1 MDVILQQN
9 FAALGFLGDR
19 ISVKRGY
26 ARNYLLPRGI
36 AVEASSSNARQ
47 LKHRLDGINA
57 KRLRMKGEA
66 EKMAEQ
72 LRAVPLE
79 FTLKLGGQGKS
90 FGAVTSKDIELVLK
104 QAGFELDRRQVRLAE
119 PIKGGGRFEVHV
131 RLHSEVTI
139 SLPVTVKAEVAAAA
153 VEADLEEGA
162 AKRERRKGG
171 RSRKAKTEDGT
182 EAGAEATAEAS
193 PESAE

>member
-9 FAALGFLGDR
+9 FASLGFLGDR
-19 ISVKRGY
+19 VAVKRGY

-47 LKHRLDGINA
+47 LKHRLNGINA

-66 EKMAEQ
+66 EKLGEQ
-72 LRAVPLE
+72 LKAVPLE

-104 QAGFELDRRQVRLAE
+104 QAGFELDRRQIRLAE
-119 PIKGGGRFEVHV
+119 AIKSGGHFEVHV

-153 VEADLEEGA
+153 VEADLDEAG

-171 RSRKAKTEDGT
+171 RGRKAKAEG
-182 EAGAEATAEAS
+182 EAETAPEESKDAE
-193 PESAE
+193 